1 MPLQNGTIPQFST
14 EKGLTDSLQPAKICH
29 TESHMENTHIELTP
43 KLLGAL
49 YTEAMLLADEARS
62 YFDRD
67 PAENGMAARVAVSFS
82 CESLKVTTRLMH
94 SIAWLLAQKALHAGE
109 ITDEEAQSEARQLGY
124 APASD
129 DIALPT
135 FPIEAQILIRSSEDL
150 YYRLQRMGNGL
161 ADQTYVQPAPHRM
174 LEEIRSAF

>member
-1 MPLQNGTIPQFST
+1 
-14 EKGLTDSLQPAKICH
+14 
-29 TESHMENTHIELTP
+29 MENTHLEMTP
-43 KLLGAL
+43 KLLDAL

-67 PAENGMAARVAVSFS
+67 PAENGLDSRTAVAFS

-109 ITDEEAQSEARQLGY
+109 ISEEEASSEARQLGY

-129 DIALPT
+129 DLALPT
-135 FPIEAQILIRSSEDL
+135 FPHDAQDIIRASEEL

-161 ADQTYVQPAPHRM
+161 AREVSAKPAPLEM
-174 LEEIRSAF
+174 LETLEGAF